1 MRSTLYNI
9 PNNQDVLK
17 ASGVPFA
24 VSITPLTESLR
35 EEVSELFVAIS
46 YDQSQMLPKYPCV

>member
-1 MRSTLYNI
+1 MRSSLYNV

-24 VSITPLTESLR
+24 VSITPLAESLR
-35 EEVSELFVAIS
+35 EEVVKLYLTRAVSHASHFVN
-46 YDQSQMLPKYPCV
+46 

>member
-24 VSITPLTESLR
+24 VSITPLAESLR
-35 EEVSELFVAIS
+35 EEVLMSCAYEI
-46 YDQSQMLPKYPCV
+46 

>member
-1 MRSTLYNI
+1 MRSTLYNV

-24 VSITPLTESLR
+24 VSITPLAESLR
-35 EEVSELFVAIS
+35 EEVMELHITRTVSMPFCL
-46 YDQSQMLPKYPCV
+46 DR